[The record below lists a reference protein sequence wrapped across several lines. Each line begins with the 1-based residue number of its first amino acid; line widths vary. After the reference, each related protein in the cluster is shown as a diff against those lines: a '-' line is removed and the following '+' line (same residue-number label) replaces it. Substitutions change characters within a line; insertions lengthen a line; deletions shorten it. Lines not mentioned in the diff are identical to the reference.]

1 MNKSLLSLAVALLA
15 VSSVSAAD
23 RSHKLIIIAGK
34 PSHPPGMHEFR
45 AGSLLLQKCLA
56 NVKGLTVEVHTN
68 GWVSD
73 DKAFE
78 GADAV
83 FIYAD
88 GGGGHPA
95 IKGDHLEV
103 LKGLVKKGVGIG
115 FGHYGVEIPKDNGGP
130 EFQEWVGGYY
140 ESNFSCNPMWEP
152 EYKVFPKHAI
162 TRGVHPFSN
171 RDEWY
176 FNMRFREDM
185 KGITPILVAKPS
197 DQVRDGP
204 YVAPRGPYPHIQEAK
219 GRDEAMMWAYER
231 PDGGRGFGFTGGH
244 THANW
249 GNADQRKVVL
259 NALVW
264 LAKVEV
270 PKNGVESTVTEDD
283 LKQNLDLKPLPKKK

>member
-45 AGSLLLQKCLA
+45 AGSLLLQRCLA

-130 EFQEWVGGYY
+130 EYQ
-140 ESNFSCNPMWEP
+140 
-152 EYKVFPKHAI
+152 
-162 TRGVHPFSN
+162 
-171 RDEWY
+171 
-176 FNMRFREDM
+176 
-185 KGITPILVAKPS
+185 
-197 DQVRDGP
+197 
-204 YVAPRGPYPHIQEAK
+204 
-219 GRDEAMMWAYER
+219 
-231 PDGGRGFGFTGGH
+231 
-244 THANW
+244 
-249 GNADQRKVVL
+249 
-259 NALVW
+259 
-264 LAKVEV
+264 
-270 PKNGVESTVTEDD
+270 
-283 LKQNLDLKPLPKKK
+283 